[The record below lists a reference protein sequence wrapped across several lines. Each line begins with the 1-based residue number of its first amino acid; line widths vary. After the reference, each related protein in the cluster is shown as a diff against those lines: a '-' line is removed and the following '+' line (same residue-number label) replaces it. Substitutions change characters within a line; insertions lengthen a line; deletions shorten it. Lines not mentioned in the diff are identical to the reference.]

1 MTSKEALEIFY
12 KDVKNYN
19 NDMRKYPAYY
29 FDKPKNE
36 EMLRKLEIKQNEM
49 YVTILGG
56 LEILEKL
63 EAKTHLL
70 FKDRKTISKEF
81 DKWCVDNNVLNCS
94 ENMVTWF
101 LTIKLKEWLENEKN
115 I

>member
-1 MTSKEALEIFY
+1 MTSKEALSNLRWNVSMSQDIDY
-12 KDVKNYN
+12 KESN
-19 NDMRKYPAYY
+19 NCCDIIEK
-29 FDKPKNE
+29 D
-36 EMLRKLEIKQNEM
+36 
-49 YVTILGG
+49 

-94 ENMVTWF
+94 ENMTTWF
-101 LTIKLKEWLENEKN
+101 LSIKLKEEIK
-115 I
+115 

>member
-36 EMLRKLEIKQNEM
+36 EMLRKWEIKQNEM
-49 YVTILGG
+49 YATILGD
-56 LEILEKL
+56 LEVLDEIKNLLDANTLCRLIGIKGY
-63 EAKTHLL
+63 KVIDL
-70 FKDRKTISKEF
+70 FKTNKKI
-81 DKWCVDNNVLNCS
+81 
-94 ENMVTWF
+94 
-101 LTIKLKEWLENEKN
+101 KEWLEK
-115 I
+115 

>member
-1 MTSKEALEIFY
+1 MTSKEALSNLRWNVSMSQDIDY
-12 KDVKNYN
+12 KESN
-19 NDMRKYPAYY
+19 NCCDIIEK
-29 FDKPKNE
+29 D
-36 EMLRKLEIKQNEM
+36 
-49 YVTILGG
+49 

-94 ENMVTWF
+94 ENMTTWF
-101 LTIKLKEWLENEKN
+101 LSIKLKEVSKHGN
-115 I
+115 